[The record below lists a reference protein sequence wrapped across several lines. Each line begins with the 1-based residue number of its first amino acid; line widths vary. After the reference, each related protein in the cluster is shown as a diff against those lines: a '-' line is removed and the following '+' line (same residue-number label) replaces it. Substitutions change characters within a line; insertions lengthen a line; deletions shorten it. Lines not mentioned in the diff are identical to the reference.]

1 MIELR
6 APGSIHDEQL
16 VTWFSDLPCLG
27 GSPGSN
33 IALDRMNMEIDV
45 RHAAIDSVPTLVVHR
60 TGDRTCNINQGRYVA
75 EHIPG
80 AQFVEPR
87 QRSSPWLGDAEGV
100 IGAIREFV
108 QGLETTGEES
118 AEPETVLATV
128 LAVSLTRPPR
138 SDASDALRQRFEH
151 AVEKYRDAVVAS
163 DTLLMAAL
171 TAL

>member
-1 MIELR
+1 M
-6 APGSIHDEQL
+6 
-16 VTWFSDLPCLG
+16 
-27 GSPGSN
+27 
-33 IALDRMNMEIDV
+33 
-45 RHAAIDSVPTLVVHR
+45 PTLVVHR
-60 TGDRTCNINQGRYVA
+60 TGDRTCNIEEGRYVA

-80 AQFVEPR
+80 AAL
-87 QRSSPWLGDAEGV
+87 SSPGNDHLRWLVDVEGV

-151 AVEKYRDAVVAS
+151 AVEKYRGRKVVAS